1 MLGGMYFYPF
11 DTVKA
16 MFARYGYDLGK
27 SYETTL
33 NNEPVYVIG
42 AANADEKT
50 NQLWIDKQK
59 LVVVKFIS
67 YNNGEKEEGIFKDH
81 KQFGKGWSETAC
93 DFYVNGKLI
102 QKEMYYDCKANDN
115 INPKIFDHKNF
126 TALE

>member
-1 MLGGMYFYPF
+1 
-11 DTVKA
+11 

-42 AANADEKT
+42 AANADEKA

-67 YNNGEKEEGIFKDH
+67 YDNGEKEEGIFKDH

-115 INPKIFDHKNF
+115 IDPKIFDHKNF